1 MGLRAYKFRKI
12 SDSIF
17 FKQNSANLYLLITK
31 DATQYI
37 QSGILFMS
45 NLTSKYYPLSLI

>member
-17 FKQNSANLYLLITK
+17 LKKNSVITK